1 MAIQKP
7 TITHGILHNE
17 AYWKVV
23 QVNLNVIIKTGYIT
37 FNCYHSVIE
46 KDINENVL
54 TQKSYSVN
62 SKEYDLY
69 FNTKILNKNI
79 DIIEQAYIYAKD
91 KIEETK
97 IFFDG
102 GIDV

>member
-1 MAIQKP
+1 M
-7 TITHGILHNE
+7 
-17 AYWKVV
+17 
-23 QVNLNVIIKTGYIT
+23 
-37 FNCYHSVIE
+37 
-46 KDINENVL
+46 L

-79 DIIEQAYIYAKD
+79 DIIEQAYIYAKN